1 MPIYYLMV
9 GIPGS
14 GKSTYAKELGCR
26 IVCPDTIRETHR
38 IGSPEAFAIT
48 RQQIKEALEAGEDVV
63 FDATNTLRQ
72 YRADMIDAGKPHAD
86 RTVCI
91 WMDVP
96 IKVCIARHLERMKS
110 GVRTTLPVEVIE
122 RMSGQLVDNP
132 PDLSEGFDE
141 IWRIRWEE
149 KSESGRPA

>member
-14 GKSTYAKELGCR
+14 GKSTYVADLGCR
-26 IVCPDTIRETHR
+26 IVCPDTIREVHQV
-38 IGSPEAFAIT
+38 GSPEAFAIA
-48 RQQIKEALEAGEDVV
+48 RQQIKEALEAGKDVV
-63 FDATNTLRQ
+63 FDATNTLHQ
-72 YRADMIDAGKPHAD
+72 YRAEMIAAGNSYAD
-86 RTVCI
+86 KTICI

-96 IKVCIARHLERMKS
+96 IEVCIARHLERMNS
-110 GVRTTLPVEVIE
+110 GVRTTLPIEVSE

-141 IWRIRWEE
+141 IRRIGWEE